1 MRKRRLCIFCV
12 GVLLVA
18 AMAACGS
25 DSTPVSPSPSPAP
38 SPTPAPSPA
47 PSPAPTPVPAPAPA
61 PTTFTLSGSVTDS
74 ATTNAVSGTTI
85 TIFDGVNV
93 GRSGSTAANG
103 TYSLTGLTQGAFT
116 VRATAS
122 GYTQLERAVNL
133 TQNTQLNFALV
144 RSAAPSFTGTWKGQA
159 RSRSCTSTGSAFAN
173 LCNTGI
179 ADSLTLVLTQNG
191 TSVTGSINVGG
202 SSGATAQSA
211 GGTATGNQLSINGI
225 APNYQGFNISYEG
238 WLTTISGN
246 DMTGGFSIRFFFPGV
261 TGSAS
266 FDMVL
271 VGVTRV
277 SN

>member
-1 MRKRRLCIFCV
+1 MRKTQFCV
-12 GVLLVA
+12 FGAGVLLA
-18 AMAACGS
+18 AALTACGGS

-38 SPTPAPSPA
+38 APNPAPSPA
-47 PSPAPTPVPAPAPA
+47 PSPVPAPTPA
-61 PTTFTLSGSVTDS
+61 PTTFTLSGTVTDS
-74 ATTNAVSGTTI
+74 VTTSALTGSTV

-93 GRSGSTAANG
+93 GRSTATAADG

-116 VRATAS
+116 IRATLA

-144 RSAAPSFTGTWKGQA
+144 RSVPPSFTGTWRGRVQ
-159 RSRSCTSTGSAFAN
+159 SRSCRSTGEAFAS
-173 LCNTGI
+173 LCNTGL
-179 ADSLTLVLTQNG
+179 ADSLTLILTQNG

-211 GGTATGNQLSINGI
+211 GGTATGNQLVINGI
-225 APNYQGFNISYEG
+225 APNYNGFNISYEG

-261 TGSAS
+261 PGSAS